1 MRVLVVRSGDETELD
16 YCFSLLYN
24 NAIKQT
30 QQLRK
35 DLEQFE
41 KDPTSAQLSLIGQ
54 ITTTITNLSRTLQ
67 DYEDYI
73 VKQTLNL
80 NESQKL
86 KNENRL
92 ASLKNELLEYK
103 LKTQSLKKQREE
115 GLAEVNRNQLFA
127 NRSTAIS
134 ENPYDD
140 NNVSSVTNR
149 GGQSRQEQLSGLS
162 MQEGLQKEQ
171 SVLERSNQ
179 QLDEIL
185 EMGRMAF
192 DDLVEQN
199 EVVLKMKERMSSSLQ
214 TLGVSKA
221 TIRQI
226 EKKAFEDKWIFYIG
240 AALTLYVMYLIWKYL
255 G

>member
-1 MRVLVVRSGDETELD
+1 M
-16 YCFSLLYN
+16 
-24 NAIKQT
+24 QT

-140 NNVSSVTNR
+140 SNVSSVTNR

>member
-1 MRVLVVRSGDETELD
+1 MVSV
-16 YCFSLLYN
+16 F
-24 NAIKQT
+24 
-30 QQLRK
+30 
-35 DLEQFE
+35 QF
-41 KDPTSAQLSLIGQ
+41 TANL

>member
-1 MRVLVVRSGDETELD
+1 M
-16 YCFSLLYN
+16 SLLYN